1 MKYSIDTKEKVILN
15 GLKQKIHIRGT
26 RPENPVILFLHGGP
40 GIANRH
46 SIMARHSDLCESYT
60 IVAWDQRG
68 TGGSYQGCRA
78 ETLTV
83 NQLVEDCRSLVDHLC
98 ERLGKQKVYLI
109 GGSWGTELGT
119 FVCHRYP
126 EKIGGYIGYGQVV
139 NGVLNEDLSYRYAL
153 EKAIAAGDEEAQATL
168 RRVGPPIRGCYSPV
182 FEGLMAQRKIL
193 KKYGGHA
200 MKKGSY
206 WSQTVRPILLSGEYS
221 LLDKIGII
229 KGYKLVL
236 STMWSDVVRYNF
248 IEDCVHFSM
257 PYYIF
262 QGRYDKTT
270 PSDLI
275 QEFFDAIQAPA
286 KELVW
291 FEHSAHGPL
300 SEEPEKFKALIRE
313 RFL

>member
-1 MKYSIDTKEKVILN
+1 M
-15 GLKQKIHIRGT
+15 
-26 RPENPVILFLHGGP
+26 
-40 GIANRH
+40 AN
-46 SIMARHSDLCESYT
+46 HSDLCDSYT

-68 TGGSYQGCRA
+68 TGGSYRGCAA

-83 NQLVEDCRSLVDHLC
+83 NQLVEDCRSLVDYLC
-98 ERLGKQKVYLI
+98 EKLGKRKIYLI

-126 EKIGGYIGYGQVV
+126 EKIAGYIGYGQVV
-139 NGVLNEDLSYRYAL
+139 NGVLNEELSYRYAL
-153 EKAIAAGDEEAQATL
+153 EKATEAGDEEAQETL
-168 RRVGPPIRGCYSPV
+168 HRVGPPMAGCYTPV
-182 FEGLMAQRKIL
+182 FGGLMAQRKIL

-206 WSQTVRPILLSGEYS
+206 WSQTAKPILLSREYS
-221 LLDKIGII
+221 LTDKIGII

-236 STMWSDVVRYNF
+236 STMWADVVRYNF

-275 QEFFDAIQAPA
+275 QSFFDAIQAPA
-286 KELVW
+286 KELIW

-300 SEEPEKFKALIRE
+300 GEEPEKFKALIRE
-313 RFL
+313 RFV